1 MWVYIYILLYTI
13 YYYILYYIIYY
24 TILYIYIYIYHCP
37 WKTATV
43 KSAHSSHGFLRCRGT
58 VHMNFGATTLGGPFF
73 VELVVVIQHH
83 TGHLH
88 QAKQRRKT
96 RLSRPEKSLN
106 ECRNGMNDSLITWFT
121 HWICIYIYI
130 RLRYVFPPSKH
141 MPQMSHVRAS
151 FQRSSSN
158 RRRASFTRCPPSRF
172 DRRFTPRAQIIM
184 AFADGFEAWF
194 VGGSFGNWE
203 YLSIYLYLFIYLFI
217 YLLFIYIHPY
227 IDIIIIRRRT
237 ITIVIIRVIIIIITI
252 IVIIIIITIII

>member
-1 MWVYIYILLYTI
+1 MAKLHAVPSPSEPAARCRWHRWWGLCCCNQDLPGSTIKIRKGHQDLKSKCEYDINIYIYVFIYVFMYIVWYT
-13 YYYILYYIIYY
+13 ILYYI
-24 TILYIYIYIYHCP
+24 LYIYHCP

-43 KSAHSSHGFLRCRGT
+43 KSAHSSHGSTRCRGT

-88 QAKQRRKT
+88 QAKQRSTEKHSQRI
-96 RLSRPEKSLN
+96 SRPEKN
-106 ECRNGMNDSLITWFT
+106 
-121 HWICIYIYI
+121 HWTNVEMAWTIHWSHDLPIEYVFIYIYI

-151 FQRSSSN
+151 FQRPSSN

-184 AFADGFEAWF
+184 AFAGQTRLDLLGDHLEI
-194 VGGSFGNWE
+194 GNM
-203 YLSIYLYLFIYLFI
+203 IYLFN
-217 YLLFIYIHPY
+217 
-227 IDIIIIRRRT
+227 
-237 ITIVIIRVIIIIITI
+237 
-252 IVIIIIITIII
+252 